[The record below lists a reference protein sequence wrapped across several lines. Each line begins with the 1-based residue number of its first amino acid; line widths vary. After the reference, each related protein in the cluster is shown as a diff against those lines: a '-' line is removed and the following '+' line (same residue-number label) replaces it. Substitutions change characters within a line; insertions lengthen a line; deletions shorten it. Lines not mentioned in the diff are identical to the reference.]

1 MFLLHVYIVAGRKTG
16 VEKKKSDKGSGE
28 LCFTRQLIFFFE
40 SAEFACITV
49 FLVVFFDQSTLT
61 DVKLKKIK
69 QLNSVFNLWLNFVMR
84 YLCKKLSFWFF
95 NGHL

>member
-40 SAEFACITV
+40 SAEFSCITV
-49 FLVVFFDQSTLT
+49 FLVVFF
-61 DVKLKKIK
+61 
-69 QLNSVFNLWLNFVMR
+69 
-84 YLCKKLSFWFF
+84 
-95 NGHL
+95 

>member
-69 QLNSVFNLWLNFVMR
+69 QLTIQLVAKLCYALFMQKTFLLVF
-84 YLCKKLSFWFF
+84 
-95 NGHL
+95 